1 MKRLLALLFLVLAPI
16 TAQAQVTAPSSWV
29 NDKGSVM
36 WVQTL
41 DPSTGRFTGTY
52 VNNAAGFKCQ
62 GVLYP
67 VEGSATGNQVNF
79 FVNWK
84 GGAFAPDCK
93 SMTIWNGRVV
103 GNRITTMWTLDYVGA
118 DWSFHRMT
126 GQDVFTRR

>member
-1 MKRLLALLFLVLAPI
+1 
-16 TAQAQVTAPSSWV
+16 
-29 NDKGSVM
+29 M

-79 FVNWK
+79 FVNWERRRLCSGLQK
-84 GGAFAPDCK
+84 HDDLERPRSRQQDHHHVDTGLRRRRLELSQNDRP
-93 SMTIWNGRVV
+93 GRFHAAMNTVA
-103 GNRITTMWTLDYVGA
+103 TL
-118 DWSFHRMT
+118 
-126 GQDVFTRR
+126 

>member
-1 MKRLLALLFLVLAPI
+1 MKGHC
-16 TAQAQVTAPSSWV
+16 QVTAPSTWV

-41 DPSTGRFTGTY
+41 DPSTGKFTGTY

-62 GVLYP
+62 GAPYQL
-67 VEGSATGNQVNF
+67 EGSAIGNQVNF

-84 GGAFAPDCK
+84 GAFAPDCK

-103 GNRITTMWTLDYVGA
+103 GNRITTMWTLYYVGA